1 MLGLWSGQTRTESA
15 HFLWGSPGGA
25 CLYNRM
31 KGCSQ
36 CDESL
41 HSRTVTSRMYV
52 CVWNSAHS
60 KITSRHFDLLSSV
73 LLSISRGGFQTVT
86 SFQSCTLTSG
96 QWATVW
102 LTGETAAKMKCAT
115 WISLSNYFM
124 ALCTSVAFLTL
135 IYSSVFL
142 FDNMLLHLHKVA
154 HLIKYSFAMF
164 YCKSVQ
170 TINRCNMI
178 SRSSLIS
185 R

>member
-1 MLGLWSGQTRTESA
+1 MFGDD
-15 HFLWGSPGGA
+15 
-25 CLYNRM
+25 
-31 KGCSQ
+31 K
-36 CDESL
+36 SL
-41 HSRTVTSRMYV
+41 HSRTVTSCLYV
-52 CVWNSAHS
+52 CVCYSAHS
-60 KITSRHFDLLSSV
+60 KITSRHFDLLFSV
-73 LLSISRGGFQTVT
+73 LLSISGGGLQTVT

-102 LTGETAAKMKCAT
+102 LTVETAAKIKCAT

-135 IYSSVFL
+135 IYLIVFV
-142 FDNMLLHLHKVA
+142 FYNMLLHLHKVA

-170 TINRCNMI
+170 KINPCNMI
-178 SRSSLIS
+178 SCSSLIS